1 MLPYFNPQR
10 KIRENAQAIVEFA
23 IVLPILLVLLVGIL
37 EVGRMLFIYAA
48 ANNASREAVRYA
60 SAWGLNDAG
69 TAEKFN
75 DCDGIRNMARRSA
88 FFVNLNDNNQGS
100 ILIQYDDGPG
110 TTIRDTCDGS
120 IDDVTIASGDRAIV
134 TVTVKYKPLINLIPI
149 PARDFISTSARTVLG
164 IVNLDTGVGSSS
176 TGCTTGC
183 IGATATNTPTNAPP
197 TSTPTRTQ
205 TATSTSTP
213 TFIPGGSNTNTP
225 TPTGT
230 ATPTPGVVLTFTP
243 TPTLTGSE
251 TPTSTMTSTATNTPT
266 LIPTNTPTFTPTATS
281 TPLSGCD
288 QIATSVLAVN
298 GSNMS
303 MAITNPHDSA
313 TVASITVTWNWNAG
327 SQTGALALKSASLN
341 GTSFWTTGATTSPLT
356 ITPTALSIPGNNRI
370 STILFSFDKAYKN
383 SAGFS
388 SITINL
394 TGGACE
400 GISIH
405 NK

>member
-1 MLPYFNPQR
+1 MLASFFSKKQ
-10 KIRENAQAIVEFA
+10 KSFKENAQAIAEFA
-23 IVLPILLVLLVGIL
+23 IVLPILMVVLVGIL

-48 ANNASREAVRYA
+48 VNNASREAVRYA

-75 DCDGIRNMARRSA
+75 DCDGIKSMARRSA
-88 FFVNLNDNNQGS
+88 FFVNLDDNNEGS
-100 ILIQYDDGPG
+100 VLIQYDDGPG
-110 TTIRDTCDGS
+110 TTVRDTCDGS
-120 IDDVTIASGDRAIV
+120 IDDVTIESGNRAIV
-134 TVTVKYKPLINLIPI
+134 TVTAKYKPLINLIPL
-149 PARDFISTSARTVLG
+149 PARDFTSRSARTILG
-164 IVNLDTGVGSSS
+164 IINLDTGEHSSS

-183 IGATATNTPTNAPP
+183 IGATATNTPTNSPP
-197 TSTPTRTQ
+197 TSTPTNAP

-213 TFIPGGSNTNTP
+213 TNIPGGPDTP

-251 TPTSTMTSTATNTPT
+251 TPTPTVTSTPTNTPT
-266 LIPTNTPTFTPTATS
+266 VIPTNTPTFTPTPTS
-281 TPLSGCD
+281 TPVTGCNLID
-288 QIATSVLAVN
+288 TSVLAFN

-313 TVASITVTWNWNAG
+313 TVASITVTWNSNAG
-327 SQTGALALKSASLN
+327 AQTGALALKTASLN
-341 GTSFWTTGATTSPLT
+341 GTSFWTTGASTSPVT
-356 ITPTALSIPGNNRI
+356 ITPTGLSIPGNNRI
-370 STILFSFDKAYKN
+370 STILFTFDKAYKFTT
-383 SAGFS
+383 GS
-388 SITINL
+388 SITIIL

-400 GISIH
+400 GITLH